1 MRLISEG
8 SFFTGQYAA
17 EEAEVCACS
26 VIVWCRAIIAE
37 AMDGELEFQFIHAW
51 FNVVFLASA
60 FLTIVFLYSQQRRDR
75 DADLPVYVPRRD

>member
-1 MRLISEG
+1 MFSLTAIL
-8 SFFTGQYAA
+8 
-17 EEAEVCACS
+17 
-26 VIVWCRAIIAE
+26 WCRAIIAE

-75 DADLPVYVPRRD
+75 DADLPVYVARRD